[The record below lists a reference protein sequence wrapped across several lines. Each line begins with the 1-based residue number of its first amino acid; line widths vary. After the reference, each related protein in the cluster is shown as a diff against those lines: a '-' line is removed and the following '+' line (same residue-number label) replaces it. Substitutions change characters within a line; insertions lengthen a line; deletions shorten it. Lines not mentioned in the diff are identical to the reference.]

1 MESIKKEVAL
11 WVCIVVMLLIW
22 VGILQA
28 TRTPLSINWN
38 ALKKLPDA
46 VTVFV
51 ILSFIFT
58 KWLWRSRF
66 LRGWLVR
73 VPDLQ
78 GTWEGELQST
88 WQNPETKQGIPPS
101 GVVLVIR
108 QTFSSVSCTMFT
120 KESESYSRA
129 AQIAVEEE
137 TGAISLSYNY
147 TNRSKATI
155 RGRSPIHDGAA
166 NLKVVTR
173 PFRMLEGE
181 YWTGRC
187 TTGQMKLRFSSHHLL
202 ESYPENRGR

>member
-1 MESIKKEVAL
+1 METIKKEVVL
-11 WVCIVVMLLIW
+11 WACIVAMLLIW
-22 VGILQA
+22 VLILQA
-28 TRTPLSINWN
+28 TGTPLSINLE

-58 KWLWRSRF
+58 KWLWRSQF
-66 LRGWLVR
+66 FRGWLVR

-88 WQNPETKQGIPPS
+88 WENPETKQGIPPLRMFL
-101 GVVLVIR
+101 VVR
-108 QTFSSVSCTMFT
+108 QTFSTVSCTLFT

-147 TNRSKATI
+147 TNRSKVAL

-166 NLKVVTR
+166 HLKVVTL
-173 PFRMLEGE
+173 PARMLEGE

-187 TTGQMKLRFSSHHLL
+187 TTGQMKLRFSSRRLL
-202 ESYPENRGR
+202 ESFPEI